1 MANIP
6 QLSNME
12 LIEKLREILQSWP
25 LYRCFSYQGEG
36 ANLNLPSEISLHC
49 DNCGKEQLWENLD
62 SSVSFPDTRY
72 DGFVPERSYRCKN
85 CEQSR
90 ETYYGYW
97 YRRKDLSAQF
107 FKVGQYPPL
116 EERIPKEL
124 KLEGEDLD
132 FYQKALRCRNFNYG
146 LAGVA
151 YLRRVIENRMNEML
165 DLIAQEARTANFAE
179 QDLKKLEQVKAGKPF
194 SDKVDYAAGIL
205 PPHLRPGD
213 HNPIER
219 LHDITS
225 DGVHAKSDE
234 ECIEIFD
241 KSRFVFEY
249 TFKKLQVDAAE
260 ARTFAEKL
268 AKLTKPKKG
277 SSEG

>member
-1 MANIP
+1 MANVA
-6 QLSNME
+6 QVSDTE
-12 LIEKLREILQSWP
+12 LWAKLEEILQSWP
-25 LYRCFSYQGEG
+25 LYRSFTYEG
-36 ANLNLPSEISLHC
+36 APNIGSLPNRISLHC

-62 SSVSFPDTRY
+62 SRTDFPDIMHNGFLPARRY
-72 DGFVPERSYRCKN
+72 ACKN
-85 CEQSR
+85 CEQEIVR
-90 ETYYGYW
+90 YFVYW
-97 YRRKDLSAQF
+97 SKEKDGPAIV
-107 FKVGQYPPL
+107 FKTGQHPPL

-132 FYQKALRCRNFNYG
+132 FYQKGLRCRNFNYG

-179 QDLKKLEQVKAGKPF
+179 QDLKKLEQIKTGKPF

-260 ARTFAEKL
+260 ARAFAEKL
-268 AKLTKPKKG
+268 AKLTQPKKG
-277 SSEG
+277 SSER

>member
-1 MANIP
+1 MANVL
-6 QLSNME
+6 QLSDTE
-12 LIEKLREILQSWP
+12 LEAKLQEILQSWP
-25 LYRCFSYQGEG
+25 LYRSFTYEG
-36 ANLNLPSEISLHC
+36 AANVESLPKRISLHC
-49 DNCGKEQLWENLD
+49 DNCGKEQLWGNLD
-62 SSVSFPDTRY
+62 SRTDFPDIPY
-72 DGFVPERSYRCKN
+72 DGFLPARRYACKN
-85 CEQSR
+85 CGQEVVRYFVYWSR
-90 ETYYGYW
+90 K
-97 YRRKDLSAQF
+97 KDGSATV
-107 FKVGQYPPL
+107 FKTGQYPPL

-179 QDLKKLEQVKAGKPF
+179 QDLKKLKQVKAGKPF

-205 PPHLRPGD
+205 PPHLRPGN

-225 DGVHAKSDE
+225 DAVHAKSDE

-260 ARTFAEKL
+260 ARL
-268 AKLTKPKKG
+268 SPKN
-277 SSEG
+277 